1 VANETIRNEDTVKLN
16 DPQTYREMSTPFPD
30 ADTANE
36 SIRSFF
42 DDVAAARKR
51 HHIRDALVVVAG
63 STTYPDG
70 EEGEYHTLMHLGDS
84 RNGPVLAAY
93 ALGETQ
99 AEMRE
104 RINALAAGK
113 RDR

>member
-1 VANETIRNEDTVKLN
+1 MKLN
-16 DPQTYREMSTPFPD
+16 DPQTYRTLSTPFTDP
-30 ADTANE
+30 DTANKALTA
-36 SIRSFF
+36 FF
-42 DDVAAARKR
+42 DAVAEARKK

-70 EEGEYHTLMHLGDS
+70 EEGEYHSLMQLGDS

-104 RINALAAGK
+104 WINTLAAGRK
-113 RDR
+113 MD